1 MATNFVKIEKSMIFF
16 LFYLTYIPRCHQQQ
30 RVEKEKFLID
40 SKHGTSLAR
49 ILVDADATTESLGLV
64 HHIYTGL
71 AKKNEHNWLILLTQ
85 QEVQSNKRLPT
96 LAQPDFATLTSKE
109 ER

>member
-16 LFYLTYIPRCHQQQ
+16 LFYLTYIPMCHQQQ
-30 RVEKEKFLID
+30 RVEKEKFLRD
-40 SKHGTSLAR
+40 LKHGTSLAR

-71 AKKNEHNWLILLTQ
+71 AKKKEHNWLII
-85 QEVQSNKRLPT
+85 
-96 LAQPDFATLTSKE
+96 
-109 ER
+109 